1 VETGN
6 RFRFRPQ
13 DYLETGI
20 RFLVTPKRISV
31 STETNFRFGVS
42 GKRNFVSTGN
52 EIPFLDFIFDV
63 VQPCPLV
70 GSWLLQ
76 HATKLQRQS
85 QWQQQRQWKQQM

>member
-1 VETGN
+1 M
-6 RFRFRPQ
+6 
-13 DYLETGI
+13 GI

-42 GKRNFVSTGN
+42 GKQNFVSTGN

-70 GSWLLQ
+70 GLWLLQ
-76 HATKLQRQS
+76 HATNEDLLVESKLFDYFEDYLLLIY
-85 QWQQQRQWKQQM
+85 KAAAAVP